1 MNQIEKSYDTYEV
14 RGKNGLKV
22 TYDEKTVTF
31 EIRNQFLTA
40 PLNKKQTKRLI
51 KDLQEWLNGETFKR
65 EIVG

>member
-1 MNQIEKSYDTYEV
+1 MNEIEKSYDTYEV

-31 EIRNQFLTA
+31 EIRNQFLIA

-65 EIVG
+65 EVVG

>member
-31 EIRNQFLTA
+31 EIRNQFLIA

-51 KDLQEWLNGETFKR
+51 KDLQEWLNGETFKM
-65 EIVG
+65 EVVG

>member
-1 MNQIEKSYDTYEV
+1 MNEIEKSYDTYDI

-31 EIRNQFLTA
+31 EIRNQFLIA

>member
-1 MNQIEKSYDTYEV
+1 MNEIEKSYDTYEV

-31 EIRNQFLTA
+31 EIRNQFLIA

>member
-1 MNQIEKSYDTYEV
+1 MNEKEKSYDTYEV
-14 RGKNGLKV
+14 RGKNVLKV

-31 EIRNQFLTA
+31 EIRNQFLIA

-65 EIVG
+65 EVIE

>member
-1 MNQIEKSYDTYEV
+1 MNGIEKSYDTYEV

-22 TYDEKTVTF
+22 TYEEKTVTF
-31 EIRNQFLTA
+31 EIRNQFLIA

-65 EIVG
+65 EVTE

>member
-1 MNQIEKSYDTYEV
+1 MNEIEKSYDTYEV

-31 EIRNQFLTA
+31 EIRNQFLIA

-65 EIVG
+65 EVI